1 VNAVA
6 LDADMVA
13 LGAAAMMAL
22 GVVVGYAA
30 RWAQERGTRA
40 ELARD
45 YSLLDR
51 ACFERGCRDAQ
62 YPAPKDAVRC
72 IIAKAEGK

>member
-1 VNAVA
+1 MSPVT
-6 LDADMVA
+6 LDANWVA
-13 LGAAAMMAL
+13 IGGGLMMAL
-22 GVVVGYAA
+22 GVVVGYVA

-45 YSLLDR
+45 YSLLGR

-62 YPAPKDAVRC
+62 YPAPKDAVKC
-72 IIAKAEGK
+72 VIEEVK

>member
-1 VNAVA
+1 MSAVT
-6 LDADMVA
+6 LDADWVA
-13 LGAAAMMAL
+13 IGGGLMMAL

-45 YSLLDR
+45 YSLLAR
-51 ACFERGCRDAQ
+51 ACLDRGCRDAQ
-62 YPAPKDAVRC
+62 YPAPDAVKC
-72 IIAKAEGK
+72 IIEEVK

>member
-1 VNAVA
+1 MNAVT

-13 LGAAAMMAL
+13 LGGGLMMAL
-22 GVVVGYAA
+22 GVIIGYAA
-30 RWAQERGTRA
+30 RWFQERGRRA

-51 ACFERGCRDAQ
+51 ACYERGCMQAQ
-62 YPAPKDAVRC
+62 YPAPADAVKC
-72 IIAKAEGK
+72 VIEEVK

>member
-1 VNAVA
+1 MNPVT

-30 RWAQERGTRA
+30 RWAQQKGTRA

-51 ACFERGCRDAQ
+51 ACYERGCMMAQ
-62 YPAPKDAVRC
+62 YPAPKDAVKC
-72 IIAKAEGK
+72 VIEEVK

>member
-1 VNAVA
+1 MNAVT

-13 LGAAAMMAL
+13 LGGGLMMAL

-30 RWAQERGTRA
+30 RWAQERGRRA

-51 ACFERGCRDAQ
+51 ACVDRGCMMAQ
-62 YPAPKDAVRC
+62 YPAPDAVKC
-72 IIAKAEGK
+72 IIEEVK